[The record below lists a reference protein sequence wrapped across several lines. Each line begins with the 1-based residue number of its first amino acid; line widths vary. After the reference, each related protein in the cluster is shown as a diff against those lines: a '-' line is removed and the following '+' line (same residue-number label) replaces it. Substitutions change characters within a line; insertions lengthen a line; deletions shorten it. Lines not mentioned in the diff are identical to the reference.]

1 MRGISRLCCG
11 EISKGKGIQM
21 KRLLL
26 FLCCIVLYMEVV
38 YHVITQR
45 SLSMN
50 VILLIPIVLLVTSLE
65 SMLVCAVPTK
75 AKKPVFYSMLGVEFI
90 FYCAQLVY
98 FGVFKQP
105 LLFAA
110 VNNAGAAALTNYWR
124 ETLVGILSN
133 WYGILLFAMPVGLAV
148 FLQKKKWLDV
158 QKTDITSVFA
168 SVIWVTVSLS
178 SYVVI
183 LNFGYYLK
191 TDYYEEYQ
199 GYYDSLLLVENYGIA
214 PVMTRSMLGDIL
226 PSNEEELFT
235 DSMQSGAPIQ
245 TTEPANA
252 EENLPQN
259 VPVVDENVIV
269 EEPKDENPYNVLS
282 VDAEKLLAVSDT
294 KAWTKLVN
302 TFLSLEPTAKNDY
315 TGLFEGYN
323 LVYLT
328 AEGFSPYAVS
338 EELTPTLYKLIHS
351 GVIAPNYYVPL
362 WQTSTSDGEY
372 VNLTGLIPD
381 QQFSMKRTAENEQPF
396 SLGAYFASEGAACY
410 AFHNGTM
417 SYYDRYLSHPN
428 MGYDFYAA
436 TLGELTEEEYGDK
449 IFPMEHPNYWPSSD
463 LEMMQGTLPYY
474 INEDRFHVYYMTV
487 SGHLN
492 YSFSGN
498 RMSSLNKE
506 AVAHLP
512 YSSEARAYLACNLE
526 LDKALEYLLAQ
537 LEEAGKLDTTVIVL
551 SADHYPYGM
560 SIGAYEELAGRELE
574 GTLDIYRNS
583 LILWNSKMEDV
594 VVDKPCCSVD
604 ILPTLLNLFG
614 FDYDSRLY
622 AGRDIFAEGEGLVIM
637 SNRSFVTDTLEY
649 DKKKKETT
657 PKTEA
662 GFTQEYFD
670 ERKAYVKKIYEYSGG
685 IINQNFYHYV
695 KEALIVE

>member
-1 MRGISRLCCG
+1 
-11 EISKGKGIQM
+11 M

-26 FLCCIVLYMEVV
+26 FLSCIVFYMEIV
-38 YHVITQR
+38 YHVITQG
-45 SLSMN
+45 SIAMN
-50 VILLIPIVLLVTSLE
+50 IIFLIPIVLLVTSLE
-65 SMLVCAVPTK
+65 TMLVCALPMK
-75 AKKPVFYSMLGVEFI
+75 AKRPVFYTVLGVEFI
-90 FYCAQLVY
+90 FYCAQIVY
-98 FGVFKQP
+98 FGVFRQP

-124 ETLVGILSN
+124 ETLTGILHN
-133 WYGILLFAMPVGLAV
+133 WYGILLFALPIGLAV
-148 FLQKKKWLDV
+148 FLSKKKWLDV
-158 QKTDITSVFA
+158 QKTDITSMFA
-168 SVIWVTVSLS
+168 ILIWAVASFCGF
-178 SYVVI
+178 VVI

-235 DSMQSGAPIQ
+235 EVVESEPDIPKE
-245 TTEPANA
+245 EPAK
-252 EENLPQN
+252 EEVIPED
-259 VPVVDENVIV
+259 VRVDEEVV
-269 EEPKDENPYNVLS
+269 AQAPQEEENPYNMLE
-282 VDAEKLLAVSDT
+282 VDAEKLLAMADT
-294 KAWTKLVN
+294 KEFQKVAN
-302 TFLSLEPTAKNDY
+302 TFLSLEPTAKNEY
-315 TGLFEGYN
+315 TGIFEGYN
-323 LVYLT
+323 LIYLT

-338 EELTPTLYKLIHS
+338 EELTPTLYKLLHS
-351 GVIAPNYYVPL
+351 GVIANNYYVPL
-362 WQTSTSDGEY
+362 WQTSTSDGQY
-372 VNLTGLIPD
+372 VNMTGLIPD
-381 QQFSMKRTAENEQPF
+381 QQFSMKRTAQNAQPF
-396 SLGAYFASEGAACY
+396 SLGAYFASEGAVCY

-428 MGYDFYAA
+428 MGYDFYAS
-436 TLGELTEEEYGDK
+436 TLGELTQEEYGDK

-474 INEDRFHVYYMTV
+474 INEDRFHVYYMTI

-506 AVAHLP
+506 TVAHLP
-512 YSSEARAYLACNLE
+512 YSSESRAYLACNLE
-526 LDKALEYLLAQ
+526 LDKALAYLIEQ
-537 LEEAGKLDTTVIVL
+537 LEAAGKLETTVIAL

-560 SIGAYEELAGRELE
+560 SVDAYEELAGRELE

-583 LILWNSKMEDV
+583 LILWNSEMEDV

-604 ILPTLLNLFG
+604 VLPTLLNLFG

-622 AGRDIFAEGEGLVIM
+622 AGRDIFAEGEGLVIL
-637 SNRSFVTDTLEY
+637 SNRSFITDTLEY

-657 PKTEA
+657 AKTEA
-662 GFTQEYFD
+662 GFSQEYYD

-685 IINQNFYHYV
+685 ILNQDFYRYV
-695 KEALIVE
+695 KEALITE

>member
-1 MRGISRLCCG
+1 
-11 EISKGKGIQM
+11 M

-26 FLCCIVLYMEVV
+26 FLSCIVFYMEIV
-38 YHVITQR
+38 YHVITQG
-45 SLSMN
+45 SIAMN
-50 VILLIPIVLLVTSLE
+50 IIFLIPIVLLVTSLE
-65 SMLVCAVPTK
+65 TMLVCALPMK
-75 AKKPVFYSMLGVEFI
+75 AKRPVFYTVLGVEFI
-90 FYCAQLVY
+90 FYCAQIVY
-98 FGVFKQP
+98 FGVFRQP

-124 ETLVGILSN
+124 ETLTGILHN
-133 WYGILLFAMPVGLAV
+133 WYGILLFALPIGLAV
-148 FLQKKKWLDV
+148 FLSKKKWLDV
-158 QKTDITSVFA
+158 QKTDITSMFA
-168 SVIWVTVSLS
+168 TLIWAVASFCGF
-178 SYVVI
+178 VVI

-235 DSMQSGAPIQ
+235 EVVESEPDIPKE
-245 TTEPANA
+245 EPAK
-252 EENLPQN
+252 EEVIPED
-259 VPVVDENVIV
+259 VRVDEEVV
-269 EEPKDENPYNVLS
+269 AQAPQEEENPYNMLE
-282 VDAEKLLAVSDT
+282 VDAEKLLAMADT
-294 KAWTKLVN
+294 KEFQKVAN
-302 TFLSLEPTAKNDY
+302 TFLSLEPTAKNEY
-315 TGLFEGYN
+315 TGIFEGYN
-323 LVYLT
+323 LIYLT

-338 EELTPTLYKLIHS
+338 EELTPTLYKLLHS
-351 GVIAPNYYVPL
+351 GVIANNYYVPL

-372 VNLTGLIPD
+372 VNMTGLIPD
-381 QQFSMKRTAENEQPF
+381 QQFSMKRTAQNAQPF
-396 SLGAYFASEGAACY
+396 SLGAYFASEGAVCY

-428 MGYDFYAA
+428 MGYDFYAS
-436 TLGELTEEEYGDK
+436 TLGELTQEEYGDK

-474 INEDRFHVYYMTV
+474 INEDRFHVYYMTI

-506 AVAHLP
+506 TVAHLP
-512 YSSEARAYLACNLE
+512 YSSESRAYLACNLE
-526 LDKALEYLLAQ
+526 LDKALAYLIEQ
-537 LEEAGKLDTTVIVL
+537 LEAAGKLETTVIAL

-560 SIGAYEELAGRELE
+560 SVDAYEELAGRELE

-583 LILWNSKMEDV
+583 LILWNSEMEDV

-604 ILPTLLNLFG
+604 VLPTLLNLFG

-622 AGRDIFAEGEGLVIM
+622 AGRDIFAEGEGLVIL
-637 SNRSFVTDTLEY
+637 SNRSFITDTLEY

-657 PKTEA
+657 AKTEA
-662 GFTQEYFD
+662 GFSQEYFD

-685 IINQNFYHYV
+685 ILNQDFYRYV
-695 KEALIVE
+695 KEALITE